1 MSLRVPDPS
10 EHTRQYRR
18 GAVMGLTVAEAFM
31 LLAFVLLMLM
41 MLWRQ
46 EDRKAVQ
53 AAEEFAA
60 LAPAERQAVLDT
72 VRRLDEAGLSPLD
85 PSVKAKFD
93 AIVGLGNEV
102 GPIVAAASEA
112 ERRKLEEL
120 IRGEAW
126 RPATG
131 EIAPE
136 TVGERVASR
145 LQAAAAARAAV
156 TRTLRDELGPV
167 VARYGG
173 TIDAQGS
180 LVFPDTVLFDAGKAD
195 ITPDLRAFLGQVCLP
210 WFQSLERFGA
220 AIADLRIEGHASSEW
235 EGATAEQAYLANLTL
250 SQARAHAVLSTCLEL
265 VPGPEGAWARSVATA
280 VGYSSSHP
288 VLSDGAENK
297 DKSRRVVFRVDYS
310 DAKVLEDIGSDVAGA
325 IPGERAGGG
334 KAELFDPAAP

>member
-1 MSLRVPDPS
+1 MSLRAPDPS

-46 EDRKAVQ
+46 EDRKTVE

-60 LAPAERQAVLDT
+60 LAPPERQAVLDT
-72 VRRLDEAGLSPLD
+72 LRRLDQAGLDPLD
-85 PSVKAKFD
+85 PAVKEKFD
-93 AIVGLGNEV
+93 AIIELGGEV

-120 IRGEAW
+120 IRGDAW
-126 RPATG
+126 RPAADEVTR
-131 EIAPE
+131 E
-136 TVGERVASR
+136 TVGERVAAR
-145 LQAAAAARAAV
+145 LQAAAEARAAV
-156 TRTLRDELGPV
+156 TQTLRDELGPV
-167 VARYGG
+167 VAENGG

-180 LVFPDTVLFDAGKAD
+180 LVFPETVLFQPGKAD
-195 ITPDLRAFLGQVCLP
+195 ITPKLRAFLDKVCLP
-210 WFQSLERFGA
+210 WFQSLERSGA

-235 EGATAEQAYLANLTL
+235 EGATPEQAYLANLTL

-288 VLSDGAENK
+288 VLSGGAEDK

-310 DAKVLEDIGSDVAGA
+310 DAQVLEDIGSDVAGA
-325 IPGERAGGG
+325 SASGAAGGARADLSG
-334 KAELFDPAAP
+334 PAAP